1 MVSVDSLDSFFLL
14 PNLALIPR
22 MARLELLFLQSE
34 IARHTNLKRVWFL
47 SYHHMPESIF
57 RKSLGCRWD
66 QTRAACVTSGRF
78 IHYAIASRACPANI
92 VENRGLFFFRFSN
105 LYRQKDLVVL
115 QRL

>member
-1 MVSVDSLDSFFLL
+1 
-14 PNLALIPR
+14 

-78 IHYAIASRACPANI
+78 IHYAIASRAS
-92 VENRGLFFFRFSN
+92 RFFIDSSSLAVTDHQLLGERNYHVYTTS
-105 LYRQKDLVVL
+105 
-115 QRL
+115 